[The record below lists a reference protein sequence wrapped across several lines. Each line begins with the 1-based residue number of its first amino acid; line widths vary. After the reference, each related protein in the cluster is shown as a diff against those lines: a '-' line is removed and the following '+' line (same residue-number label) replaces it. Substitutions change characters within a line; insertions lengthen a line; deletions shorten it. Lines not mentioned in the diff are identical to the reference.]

1 MKRNTYWKK
10 NHNHSCC
17 GLCCVTCSYMFPVIV
32 SVVGMWSLVMMY
44 RYSIGLMHRHAK
56 IRIKGILIMAVPE
69 LL

>member
-1 MKRNTYWKK
+1 
-10 NHNHSCC
+10 
-17 GLCCVTCSYMFPVIV
+17 MFPVIV

-69 LL
+69 LLYEFLIIHNMQKSTNRILIL